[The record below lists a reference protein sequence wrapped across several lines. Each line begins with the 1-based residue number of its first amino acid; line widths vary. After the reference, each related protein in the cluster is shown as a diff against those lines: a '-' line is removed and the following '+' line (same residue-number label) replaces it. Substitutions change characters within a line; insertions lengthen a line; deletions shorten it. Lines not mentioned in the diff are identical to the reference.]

1 MTARENKS
9 VISFTIVETAY
20 LLCYIRFWLP
30 AILSTKDT
38 YIYKETG
45 LVNGFKK
52 HNKNPNSM
60 KFYARESLC
69 LHETVNTS
77 SVVKLLYGIYYS

>member
-1 MTARENKS
+1 
-9 VISFTIVETAY
+9 
-20 LLCYIRFWLP
+20 
-30 AILSTKDT
+30 
-38 YIYKETG
+38 
-45 LVNGFKK
+45 
-52 HNKNPNSM
+52 M